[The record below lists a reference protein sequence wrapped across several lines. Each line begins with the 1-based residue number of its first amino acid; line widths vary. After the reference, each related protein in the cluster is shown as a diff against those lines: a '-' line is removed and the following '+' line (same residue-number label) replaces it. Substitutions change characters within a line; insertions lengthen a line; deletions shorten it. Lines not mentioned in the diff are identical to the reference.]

1 MRGASRASLA
11 AAKDR
16 LASSGGSGG
25 SSPQA
30 STALADSTAAQAADL
45 GDQLFAV
52 VGLLDREPAL
62 RRSLSDPSIDS
73 SARTG
78 LADNLLRGKISAT
91 ALDQVTALA
100 GDRWSEPGD
109 LADAVEELAVMAIC
123 TSADVAGELDEV
135 EDQLFRFGRIVGG
148 NPGLRYALSNLF
160 VPADGRRS
168 LVVDLLDGKVTGPAL
183 RLITQAAAHPRGRS
197 MDANLESYAILA
209 AALRERLVAE
219 VHVAV
224 PLSADQRSR
233 LAAVLAA
240 AYGHDVHLNVV
251 VDPHV
256 IGGMTVRIGDELING
271 SVASRLAELRRGL
284 AA

>member
-16 LASSGGSGG
+16 LA
-25 SSPQA
+25 A
-30 STALADSTAAQAADL
+30 SLADGTATQATEL

-62 RRSLSDPSIDS
+62 RRSLSDPSIES
-73 SARTG
+73 GARIS

-91 ALDQVTALA
+91 ALDQVTGLA
-100 GDRWSEPGD
+100 GDRWSEPAD
-109 LADAVEELAVMAIC
+109 LADAVELLAVLAIC
-123 TSADVAGELDEV
+123 TAADIDGQLDEV
-135 EDQLFRFGRIVGG
+135 EDELFRFGRIVGG
-148 NPGLRYALSNLF
+148 DPGLRYALSNLF

-168 LVVDLLDGKVTGPAL
+168 LVVDLLEGKATGPGL
-183 RLITQAAAHPRGRS
+183 RLISQAAAHPRGRG
-197 MDANLESYAILA
+197 MDANLESYANLA
-209 AALRERLVAE
+209 AALHERLVAE

-224 PLSADQRSR
+224 PLSGDQRSR
-233 LAAVLAA
+233 LAAQLAA

-251 VDPHV
+251 VDSQL

>member
-16 LASSGGSGG
+16 QAVLLAGG
-25 SSPQA
+25 
-30 STALADSTAAQAADL
+30 TAGRAADL

-52 VGLLDREPAL
+52 VGLLDTEPAL
-62 RRSLSDPSIDS
+62 RRSLSDPSIDA
-73 SARTG
+73 SARSG
-78 LADNLLRGKISAT
+78 LADTVLRGKISAA

-109 LADAVEELAVMAIC
+109 LADAVEQLAVLAIC
-123 TSADVAGELDEV
+123 TSADMSGQLDEV
-135 EDQLFRFGRIVGG
+135 EDELFRFGRIVGG
-148 NPGLRYALSNLF
+148 DPGLRYALSNLF
-160 VPADGRRS
+160 VPPDGRRS
-168 LVVDLLDGKVTGPAL
+168 LVLDLLEGKATGPGL
-183 RLITQAAAHPRGRS
+183 RLVSQAAAHPRGRS
-197 MDANLESYAILA
+197 MDANLESYANLA
-209 AALRERLVAE
+209 AALRQRLVAE

-224 PLSADQRSR
+224 PLSGDQRSR

-251 VDPHV
+251 VDSQLV
-256 IGGMTVRIGDELING
+256 GGMTVRIGDELING
-271 SVASRLAELRRGL
+271 SVASRLAELRRDL

>member
-16 LASSGGSGG
+16 QAAS
-25 SSPQA
+25 
-30 STALADSTAAQAADL
+30 LADATAAQAADL

-62 RRSLSDPSIDS
+62 RRSLSDPSIDG
-73 SARTG
+73 SARAG
-78 LADNLLRGKISAT
+78 LAGTLLLGKISAS

-109 LADAVEELAVMAIC
+109 LVDAVEELAVLAIC
-123 TSADVAGELDEV
+123 TAGDIAGQLDEL
-135 EDQLFRFGRIVGG
+135 EDELFRFGRIVGG
-148 NPGLRYALSNLF
+148 DPGLRYALSNLF
-160 VPADGRRS
+160 VPAQGRRS
-168 LVVDLLDGKVTGPAL
+168 LVIDLLEGKVTAPGL
-183 RLITQAAAHPRGRS
+183 RLISQAAAHPRGRS
-197 MDANLESYAILA
+197 MDANLESYANLA
-209 AALRERLVAE
+209 AALRQRLVAE

-224 PLSADQRSR
+224 PLSGDQRSR
-233 LAAVLAA
+233 LAAMLAA

-251 VDPHV
+251 VDPQLV
-256 IGGMTVRIGDELING
+256 GGMTIRIGDELING

>member
-16 LASSGGSGG
+16 LAASS
-25 SSPQA
+25 
-30 STALADSTAAQAADL
+30 LANGTAAQAAEL

-62 RRSLSDPSIDS
+62 RRSLSDPSIDA
-73 SARTG
+73 SARSG
-78 LADNLLRGKISAT
+78 LADTLFRGKVSAA
-91 ALDQVTALA
+91 ALDQVTGLA
-100 GDRWSEPGD
+100 GDRWSESGD
-109 LADAVEELAVMAIC
+109 LADAVEELAVLAIC
-123 TSADVAGELDEV
+123 TAADIAGQLDEL
-135 EDQLFRFGRIVGG
+135 EDELFRFGRIVGG
-148 NPGLRYALSNLF
+148 DPGLRYALSNLF

-168 LVVDLLDGKVTGPAL
+168 LVVDLLDGKVSEPAM
-183 RLITQAAAHPRGRS
+183 RLISQAAAHPRGRS
-197 MDANLESYAILA
+197 MDANLESYSNLA
-209 AALRERLVAE
+209 AALRQRVVAE

-224 PLSADQRSR
+224 PLSGDQRSQ

-251 VDPHV
+251 VDPQL